1 MGIDRSSLNA
11 ILLSYK
17 YIKNKTN
24 LLTLGRQQIHTFKEL
39 NIDIQNK
46 YNIDLSQ
53 IIYGNW
59 CENFFQSIG
68 FENVD
73 SIDNSNYER
82 AKYIHNLN
90 YPILE
95 EFKNKY
101 DYIYDGGTTEHI
113 FNIPQ
118 VFENI
123 IDMLNI
129 DGLFVS
135 VTCNNNFSGHGMY
148 QFSPELYLSCFTQ
161 KYGMEIIKLYIGEN
175 GKTND
180 EWMDVNSFN
189 GYRNLEKFNST
200 LETYIIIIARKIS
213 NERECLLK
221 NCPNQY
227 SYSEIDW
234 KQNK

>member
-1 MGIDRSSLNA
+1 MGIDKSALNA
-11 ILLSYK
+11 ILLSCK

-24 LLTLGRQQIHTFKEL
+24 LLTLGRQQIHTIKET
-39 NIDIQNK
+39 NIDIGNK
-46 YNIDLSQ
+46 LNIDLSS
-53 IIYGNW
+53 IIYGNY

-73 SIDNSNYER
+73 SIDNSNYEN
-82 AKYIHNLN
+82 AKYVYNLN

-113 FNIPQ
+113 FNIPK
-118 VFENI
+118 VLENI
-123 IDMLNI
+123 IDMLSI

-161 KYGMEIIKLYIGEN
+161 KYGMKIIDMYIGEV
-175 GKTND
+175 GKTSD
-180 EWMDVNSFN
+180 EWKNVNSFN
-189 GYRNLEKFNST
+189 GYRNIDKFDT
-200 LETYIIIIARKIS
+200 KLETYIIIIARKIS
-213 NERECLLK
+213 NEREYLLK

-227 SYSEIDW
+227 SYSEIHW
-234 KQNK
+234 KQNE